1 MQEFDTTPVA
11 SVVGGCSCWGFIMK
25 DGFVEENP
33 LTRGADDGLDLDF
46 VSQGMNRQ
54 FLAAV

>member
-1 MQEFDTTPVA
+1 
-11 SVVGGCSCWGFIMK
+11 MK

-46 VSQGMNRQ
+46 VSQGMNCQ
-54 FLAAV
+54 FLAAVQA